1 MANKVDFENKLF
13 MIVSSRDRLVLEEL
27 GFMYAFNSIKKGWF
41 GQVRVIFWG
50 PAQLLIIEDEPLQ
63 DNLKKMQEIGV
74 ETWACKRC
82 AEDLGVVENLEHLS
96 IKMDYVG
103 DMLTEMLKKGWRQLT
118 F

>member
-1 MANKVDFENKLF
+1 MANKDNFENKLF
-13 MIVSSRDRLVLEEL
+13 MIISSRDRLVLEEL
-27 GFMYAFNSIKKGWF
+27 SFMYAFNSIKKEWF

-63 DNLKKMQEIGV
+63 DYLKEMQEIGV

-82 AEDLGVVENLEHLS
+82 AEDLGVVKELEYLD
-96 IKMDYVG
+96 IKMEYVG